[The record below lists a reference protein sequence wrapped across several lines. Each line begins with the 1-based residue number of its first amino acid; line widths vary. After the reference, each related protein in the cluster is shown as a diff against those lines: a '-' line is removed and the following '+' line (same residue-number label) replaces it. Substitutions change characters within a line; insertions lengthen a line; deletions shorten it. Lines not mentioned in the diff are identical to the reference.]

1 MANTLANP
9 QGIKPSF
16 VLVVNSG
23 TLPNVTL
30 VNLPSPTTV
39 DGITSIKICEQ
50 SYQRGLAKC
59 KFNLIGRLILP
70 PKATAPTSTELQIQ
84 LSSHWTI
91 KHWSI
96 APLGT
101 GFYMLQFES
110 DADMLCACFDFW
122 DPQTLFEIASGLG
135 VPIKIDPKTLNRSV
149 GLYARLLVEV
159 DVSQVLPLSLRVE
172 RDNGE
177 ADVFEVEFERC
188 PQTCDRC
195 GLLGHHVATCR
206 VHLPELS
213 KLPVVHG
220 RSTTRAPK
228 RSGRKLQR
236 HSHLSPAGN
245 KSVAPVNN
253 EITLSNGGSGKDNLS
268 TTPYLELKVDF
279 PTIPVITI
287 REQLATCAI
296 DVHTAQIL
304 AEQSSSIDCVP
315 LGFQKLL
322 QR

>member
-110 DADMLCACFDFW
+110 DADMLCAW
-122 DPQTLFEIASGLG
+122 SAGS
-135 VPIKIDPKTLNRSV
+135 IKLQV
-149 GLYARLLVEV
+149 GFVRLIKWTPEV